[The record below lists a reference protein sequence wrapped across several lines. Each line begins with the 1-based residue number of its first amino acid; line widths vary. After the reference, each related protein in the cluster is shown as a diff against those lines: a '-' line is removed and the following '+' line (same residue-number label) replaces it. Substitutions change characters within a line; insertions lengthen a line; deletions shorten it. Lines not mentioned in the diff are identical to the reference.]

1 MCIIRRNLD
10 LVEAR
15 IQAACV
21 RSGRNRDEVTL
32 IAVSKTRPVSD
43 IREAMKCGITV
54 FGENKV
60 QELRDKT
67 DEITEPLHWH
77 MIGHLQVNKVK
88 YLPGK
93 TDLIH
98 SLDNLKLAAEIEKQ
112 AEKNNLVM
120 DVLCEVNMAGEDTKF
135 GLVPEQVEDFLR
147 RVADMRHIRIK
158 GLMTIAPYTE
168 DPESN
173 RVYFRKL
180 KELMIRMNDRKI
192 LSEAMDTLSMGMTG
206 DYETAIEEGATFV
219 RVGTGIFGARG
230 YII

>member
-1 MCIIRRNLD
+1 
-10 LVEAR
+10 
-15 IQAACV
+15 
-21 RSGRNRDEVTL
+21 
-32 IAVSKTRPVSD
+32 
-43 IREAMKCGITV
+43 MKCGITV

-67 DEITEPLHWH
+67 AEITEPLHWH
-77 MIGHLQVNKVK
+77 MIGHLQANKVK

-112 AEKNNLVM
+112 AEKNDMVM

-135 GLVPEQVEDFLR
+135 GLAPEQVEDFLN
-147 RVADMRHIRIK
+147 RVSDMRHMRVK

-173 RVYFRKL
+173 RIYFRKL

-192 LSEAMDTLSMGMTG
+192 LSETMDTLSMGMTG

-219 RVGTGIFGARG
+219 RVGTGIFGARS
-230 YII
+230 YNI

>member
-1 MCIIRRNLD
+1 
-10 LVEAR
+10 
-15 IQAACV
+15 
-21 RSGRNRDEVTL
+21 
-32 IAVSKTRPVSD
+32 
-43 IREAMKCGITV
+43 
-54 FGENKV
+54 
-60 QELRDKT
+60 
-67 DEITEPLHWH
+67 
-77 MIGHLQVNKVK
+77 
-88 YLPGK
+88 
-93 TDLIH
+93 
-98 SLDNLKLAAEIEKQ
+98 
-112 AEKNNLVM
+112 M

-180 KELMIRMNDRKI
+180 KELMIRMNDRGI
-192 LSEAMDTLSMGMTG
+192 LAETMDTLSMGMTG